1 MEIVNWL
8 MKVVQKI
15 ALKTL
20 NKQEWGTPQKL
31 FNKLDEEFRFN
42 LDPCASHENKKC
54 NIYFTKKENGLWQ
67 KWFGRVFVN
76 PPFRKVA
83 KWVEKSYYEVK
94 KGNAELVVMLIASRT
109 DTRWFH
115 KYIYK
120 NPLATVRFIKG
131 RVRYEGGKHPAPFPS
146 MVVIFRRSI

>member
-1 MEIVNWL
+1 MCPYKDPEKKKKHDKQYYLKNR
-8 MKVVQKI
+8 KKI
-15 ALKTL
+15 LKRDREYYR
-20 NKQEWGTPQKL
+20 K
-31 FNKLDEEFRFN
+31 
-42 LDPCASHENKKC
+42 
-54 NIYFTKKENGLWQ
+54 NI
-67 KWFGRVFVN
+67 
-76 PPFRKVA
+76 
-83 KWVEKSYYEVK
+83 EKSYYEVK